1 MDISIFSRRIKEA
14 RRAKDFTQAQLAK
27 QSGVT
32 AATISAYENTDSKK
46 GCNPSLENAAKLAEA
61 LSVSLDW
68 LCGSAANK
76 SKVETVDFLRML
88 VKMSDRT
95 GISIDSVEFAD
106 KENQETLKNAFNSVV
121 DEDVFR
127 DCYFHCNDTGEK
139 FSYIVNFLAFS
150 NWQIDRFLGEW
161 QKIKALYNSNTI
173 DENLYKIW
181 LDKQFSDIEQ
191 KEKEDE
197 EHRKEL
203 EKSLLQ
209 GGD

>member
-1 MDISIFSRRIKEA
+1 MDISIFSRRLKEA

-32 AATISAYENTDSKK
+32 AATISAYESTDSKK

-88 VKMSDRT
+88 VKMSENT
-95 GISIDSVEFAD
+95 AISIDNVDLIDD
-106 KENQETLKNAFNSVV
+106 KSKLLLKNACNTVI
-121 DEDVFR
+121 DEDE
-127 DCYFHCNDTGEK
+127 YFFLQDYYESVGGK
-139 FSYIVNFLAFS
+139 FKYTKNLLAFG
-150 NWQIDRFLGEW
+150 NNYIDKFLTEW
-161 QKIKALYNSNTI
+161 QKMKALYNNNTI
-173 DENLYKIW
+173 DKELYEFW